1 MPTLLIEHSISD
13 FDTWRDA
20 FARFAAHRQKSG
32 VLRER
37 IMQPI
42 DDPHYVLVDLEFAT
56 LEAARHFQHFL
67 ETHVWSTPANSPA
80 LVGSPRARIAD
91 VAPVDLD

>member
-13 FDTWRDA
+13 FDTWHDA
-20 FARFAAHRQKSG
+20 FGRFAARRKEAG

-37 IMQPI
+37 IMQPVG
-42 DDPHYVLVDLEFAT
+42 DPQYVLIDLEFAT
-56 LEAARHFQHFL
+56 LEAAQHFQQFL
-67 ETHVWSTPANSPA
+67 ETEVWSSPANSPA

-91 VAPVDLD
+91 AAPVDLS